1 MGRGSPACRWHR
13 IHALAQTRKGCLIF
27 QSPLTSTNTR
37 PAKDGCFVFP
47 SPLNA
52 SEPVAVQSG
61 LLNLNASSGAAAGSI
76 SSVSVA
82 SGATLLVSRSDQVN
96 NTATVTLS
104 GGTIRAA
111 GGVTEVFGNLN
122 VGTASF
128 LDFGATSLA
137 SQSRLSFGTYT
148 PSALL
153 TIDNFNYGSTL
164 IFKSDLTSS
173 INNTNSFV
181 FNNGGI
187 ASTSWNQ
194 STSTFTITAIP
205 EPSTYI
211 AALGLLG
218 LCLLPLVR
226 RKRAKVA

>member
-1 MGRGSPACRWHR
+1 
-13 IHALAQTRKGCLIF
+13 LAT
-27 QSPLTSTNTR
+27 
-37 PAKDGCFVFP
+37 
-47 SPLNA
+47 
-52 SEPVAVQSG
+52 
-61 LLNLNASSGAAAGSI
+61 
-76 SSVSVA
+76 
-82 SGATLLVSRSDQVN
+82 
-96 NTATVTLS
+96 
-104 GGTIRAA
+104 
-111 GGVTEVFGNLN
+111 
-122 VGTASF
+122 
-128 LDFGATSLA
+128 
-137 SQSRLSFGTYT
+137 QSRLSFGTYT